1 MRARSIILTIAALI
15 AFCNIATAQTIA
27 LGEKTPRFKNIKWLD
42 GNAPTKGEFTYIEF
56 IHSASLPCKRSAERV
71 YKIMEEFPN
80 TAFVLVSHQSASEID
95 NWVTGYVSERA
106 GVVVDDSRIRASFG
120 VNYAPYAVILD
131 HKRRA
136 LWFGNPQLL
145 DKTTIEKIVKK

>member
-1 MRARSIILTIAALI
+1 MRVSNILLAIVAMIAS
-15 AFCNIATAQTIA
+15 CNIANAQSIA
-27 LGEKTPRFKNIKWLD
+27 LGEKTPRFKNIKWLN

-56 IHSASLPCKRSAERV
+56 IHSASLPCRRSAERI
-71 YKIMEEFPN
+71 YKIVEGFEN

-95 NWVTGYVSERA
+95 NWVTSYVNERA
-106 GVVVDDSRIRASFG
+106 GVVVDDNRIRASFG

-145 DKTTIEKIVKK
+145 DQKMIEKIVKQ